1 MSGTRAISTTSR
13 RELSSFPPPLQGK
26 APKEIHAI
34 LTETLDCNSRR
45 CLYLSY
51 YCWYCTFAVQQRH
64 KKLWPTSE
72 HVCLLSQ
79 RFYSA
84 TPLIWQALSKTPSP
98 WQRSLFSMLVARSSV
113 VCLWNREK
121 RFVLNLPGI
130 VRLAV
135 AAVKEGQ
142 TDSLYSAHQFVYLT
156 MPRVSRAA
164 WPWVFVK
171 CTADRVA

>member
-1 MSGTRAISTTSR
+1 MSPPALFFTRRTVKSVASR
-13 RELSSFPPPLQGK
+13 KESEWCCQPPD
-26 APKEIHAI
+26 H
-34 LTETLDCNSRR
+34 DCNNRW
-45 CLYLSY
+45 CLCLSY
-51 YCWYCTFAVQQRH
+51 YCSYYVFAVQQKH

-98 WQRSLFSMLVARSSV
+98 WQRSLFSMLVALSSV

-121 RFVLNLPGI
+121 HFVLNLPGI
-130 VRLAV
+130 VRLAD
-135 AAVKEGQ
+135 AAVTEGQ
-142 TDSLYSAHQFVYLT
+142 TDSLYSSHQFVYLT
-156 MPRVSRAA
+156 MPRVSRTA

-171 CTADRVA
+171 CTVDRVA